1 MKEKK
6 GLFSYFT
13 KTELILWAASVI
25 LIFLSF
31 ILFDRTKVLTLIASL
46 IGVTSLILCAKGN
59 PIGQI
64 LMIAFCILYGIISFR
79 FQYYGEMITYLAMS
93 MPMAVFSLISWFK
106 NPFQGNRSEV
116 KVNRL
121 SRGEVVFSFCLSA
134 VVTVVFYFIL
144 KHFNTA
150 NLFPSTLSVTTSFL
164 AAYYTFRRSPFYA
177 LAYAFNDVVLIVLW
191 VLASF
196 VEIQYLS
203 VVMCFVAF
211 LANDLYGFISWRK
224 MEKRQ
229 ARIEKGKNLK

>member
-177 LAYAFNDVVLIVLW
+177 LAYAFNDVVLVVLW

-196 VEIQYLS
+196 AEIQYLS

-224 MEKRQ
+224 MGKRQ
-229 ARIEKGKNLK
+229 ARIEKSENLK